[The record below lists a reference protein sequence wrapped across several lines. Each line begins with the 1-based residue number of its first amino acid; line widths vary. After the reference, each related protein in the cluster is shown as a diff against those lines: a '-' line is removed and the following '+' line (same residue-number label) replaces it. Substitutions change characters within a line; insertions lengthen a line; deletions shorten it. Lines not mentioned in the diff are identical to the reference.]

1 MEIRLLA
8 CIILLFGLTGCSFKN
23 QEQQQG
29 VEDEFHSE
37 FVENFND
44 STSIFFRHGTGGKG
58 ADFTW
63 KMGTDSPTEPGTKV
77 LSFKIDP
84 EDIAGAG
91 RGPEVISNKLTHYG
105 RYAARL
111 KVPDVSEIQP
121 NVGAVVGY
129 FTYRVD
135 SEHGLS
141 EIDFEWLVA
150 DPEIIYVGTWTGSRG
165 NLERIGRTIN
175 MAEGVIYDTSF
186 RKQDGSNRRRLTGEQ
201 NQPERIEPIENYDA
215 SSRFHTYGFDWY
227 PDRIRWWMIHPA
239 TSDTI
244 VLWDYQGSDIGIPT
258 SSTYYRMNFWHTNN
272 WPVETNPNSLEKPVH
287 PFELEIDWMSY
298 EPMDTAGSIKK

>member
-91 RGPEVISNKLTHYG
+91 RGPEVISNKLTHY
-105 RYAARL
+105 
-111 KVPDVSEIQP
+111 
-121 NVGAVVGY
+121 
-129 FTYRVD
+129 
-135 SEHGLS
+135 
-141 EIDFEWLVA
+141 
-150 DPEIIYVGTWTGSRG
+150 
-165 NLERIGRTIN
+165 
-175 MAEGVIYDTSF
+175 
-186 RKQDGSNRRRLTGEQ
+186 
-201 NQPERIEPIENYDA
+201 
-215 SSRFHTYGFDWY
+215 
-227 PDRIRWWMIHPA
+227 
-239 TSDTI
+239 
-244 VLWDYQGSDIGIPT
+244 
-258 SSTYYRMNFWHTNN
+258 
-272 WPVETNPNSLEKPVH
+272 
-287 PFELEIDWMSY
+287 
-298 EPMDTAGSIKK
+298 